1 MLNDPLSQVV
11 SVGVLANAAGAAIA
25 LYLWNQQRSDR
36 YLLFWAIAW
45 LVGTTRFLIHVP
57 ADVSPF
63 LRTAEVAVLFPLL
76 FIFNLLACYD
86 LVPAKPW
93 RNRYV
98 VAITSLVLFAY
109 GAIAAAGR
117 APLQMAYALV
127 VAIFLLDGI
136 CLWTAYRATRLSGH
150 AICAATFFCWS
161 AWFALGLV
169 ALGKDLPKSIIGPLF
184 NVPIALSLVVIAFQ
198 RRGRELAES
207 ERTLQKIFETAPTP
221 IVITRPPH
229 GEIERANTLA
239 YDLFE
244 LAPATATGGPV
255 TLATALAGTALLRA
269 ELEAGGQVSG
279 HEMTIQRAGEVRTL
293 GVNADRLDLDT
304 GRRHIFSFYDLTALR
319 RAEAEMRS
327 LYVRLAKAEDA
338 ERRALHRELHDTVG
352 ANLSALWLE
361 LDVVSGRLARGEQDA
376 ALQHLR
382 SAREVAA
389 ETIAMARDLM
399 ADLRPPALDDFG
411 LVSALRCHAEAQ
423 SSRLGIAMEVAGED
437 PTPRPSPLV
446 ESALFRIALE
456 AVINAARHA
465 SPQRITVTVGER
477 AGRVL
482 LSVEDDGVGFD
493 AGQQQGRP
501 GHWGLQN
508 MRERA
513 RAIGAGL
520 EIRTA
525 PQAGTRIL
533 VDAPHEAA

>member
-11 SVGVLANAAGAAIA
+11 IVGALANASAAAIA

-36 YLLFWAIAW
+36 YLLFWAMSW
-45 LVGTTRFLIHVP
+45 VVGTTRFLIHLP
-57 ADVSPF
+57 ADVSPW

-76 FIFNLLACYD
+76 FIFNVFGCYD
-86 LVPAKPW
+86 LLPAKPW
-93 RNRYV
+93 RSRYV
-98 VAITSLVLFAY
+98 VATTSLVLFAY

-136 CLWTAYRATRLSGH
+136 CLWIAYRGTRLSGH
-150 AICAATFFCWS
+150 AIAAVTFFCWS
-161 AWFALGLV
+161 TWFALGLA

-184 NVPIALSLVVIAFQ
+184 NIPMALSLVVIAFQ

-293 GVNADRLDLDT
+293 GVNADRLDLET

-319 RAEAEMRS
+319 QAEA
-327 LYVRLAKAEDA
+327 
-338 ERRALHRELHDTVG
+338 
-352 ANLSALWLE
+352 
-361 LDVVSGRLARGEQDA
+361 
-376 ALQHLR
+376 
-382 SAREVAA
+382 
-389 ETIAMARDLM
+389 
-399 ADLRPPALDDFG
+399 
-411 LVSALRCHAEAQ
+411 
-423 SSRLGIAMEVAGED
+423 
-437 PTPRPSPLV
+437 
-446 ESALFRIALE
+446 
-456 AVINAARHA
+456 
-465 SPQRITVTVGER
+465 
-477 AGRVL
+477 
-482 LSVEDDGVGFD
+482 
-493 AGQQQGRP
+493 
-501 GHWGLQN
+501 
-508 MRERA
+508 
-513 RAIGAGL
+513 
-520 EIRTA
+520 
-525 PQAGTRIL
+525 
-533 VDAPHEAA
+533 